1 MSQGDQP
8 RDLHDVSSDDP
19 HPLVNPDSGSGDGGG
34 TDARLRAIEMRLVK
48 VETKLESFATKEDIQ
63 KLAATTQV
71 DNQKLAATTREDIQK
86 LAATT
91 REDIQKLATTTKED
105 IQKLAT
111 TTKEDIQK
119 LATTTKEDIQKLAA
133 TTQMDIQKLAT
144 QMAEMKSSM
153 QRWFISTAIAIVL
166 LVASLD
172 RLLPW

>member
-19 HPLVNPDSGSGDGGG
+19 HPPVNPDSGGGDGGG

-63 KLAATTQV
+63 KLA
-71 DNQKLAATTREDIQK
+71 
-86 LAATT
+86 
-91 REDIQKLATTTKED
+91 
-105 IQKLAT
+105 
-111 TTKEDIQK
+111 
-119 LATTTKEDIQKLAA
+119 
-133 TTQMDIQKLAT
+133 T
-144 QMAEMKSSM
+144 QMAEMESSM
-153 QRWFISTAIAIVL
+153 LRWFISAVIAIVL

>member
-19 HPLVNPDSGSGDGGG
+19 HPLVNPDSGSGNGGG

-63 KLAATTQV
+63 KLAATTQM
-71 DNQKLAATTREDIQK
+71 DIQK
-86 LAATT
+86 LAA
-91 REDIQKLATTTKED
+91 TTKED

>member
-1 MSQGDQP
+1 MSQADQP
-8 RDLHDVSSDDP
+8 RRFYGVPYDDP

-71 DNQKLAATTREDIQK
+71 DNQKLAATTQMDIQK

-91 REDIQKLATTTKED
+91 REDIQKLATTTRED

-111 TTKEDIQK
+111 TTQV
-119 LATTTKEDIQKLAA
+119 
-133 TTQMDIQKLAT
+133 DIQKLAT
-144 QMAEMKSSM
+144 QMAETKSSM
-153 QRWFISTAIAIVL
+153 LRWFISTAIAIVL

>member
-19 HPLVNPDSGSGDGGG
+19 HPLVNPDSGSGNGGG

-63 KLAATTQV
+63 KLAATTQM
-71 DNQKLAATTREDIQK
+71 DIQK
-86 LAATT
+86 LAA
-91 REDIQKLATTTKED
+91 TTKED

-111 TTKEDIQK
+111 TTKEDNQK
-119 LATTTKEDIQKLAA
+119 LAATTQMDIQKLAA

>member
-19 HPLVNPDSGSGDGGG
+19 HPLVNPDSGSGNGGG

-63 KLAATTQV
+63 KLAATTQM
-71 DNQKLAATTREDIQK
+71 DIQK

-111 TTKEDIQK
+111 TTKEDNQKLATTTREDIQK
-119 LATTTKEDIQKLAA
+119 LATTTQV
-133 TTQMDIQKLAT
+133 DIQKLAT
-144 QMAEMKSSM
+144 QMAETKSSM
-153 QRWFISTAIAIVL
+153 LRWYISTAIAIVL

>member
-8 RDLHDVSSDDP
+8 RRFYGVSSDDS
-19 HPLVNPDSGSGDGGG
+19 HPLVNPDSGGGDGGG

-63 KLAATTQV
+63 KLAATTQM
-71 DNQKLAATTREDIQK
+71 DIQK

-91 REDIQKLATTTKED
+91 REDIQKLATTT
-105 IQKLAT
+105 QM
-111 TTKEDIQK
+111 
-119 LATTTKEDIQKLAA
+119 DIQKLAA
-133 TTQMDIQKLAT
+133 TTREDNQKLAT

-153 QRWFISTAIAIVL
+153 LRWFISTAIAIVL